1 VYDFWF
7 TLGTATIKPALL
19 DAIQNA
25 GPVFDFVQRI
35 IVEIEDGEQTLRP
48 SAPSAGLL
56 ENTPTTAV
64 RAAIAKYVGAFSP
77 AAPPIGIYCA
87 GRLSQLMKIPFFSS
101 TDQAHTSFRD
111 IIKLANQAYVKGLA
125 GGAESKLP
133 SFPAFLGLCLVDG
146 QLVEGFENPGA
157 DVKQIVSEF
166 GISVDSANREWQIA
180 TAFADT
186 DEFASATQ
194 LLMLGNMNPWRGT
207 TLEQVFF
214 WDGLSEHAIP

>member
-1 VYDFWF
+1 
-7 TLGTATIKPALL
+7 
-19 DAIQNA
+19 
-25 GPVFDFVQRI
+25 
-35 IVEIEDGEQTLRP
+35 
-48 SAPSAGLL
+48 
-56 ENTPTTAV
+56 
-64 RAAIAKYVGAFSP
+64 
-77 AAPPIGIYCA
+77 
-87 GRLSQLMKIPFFSS
+87 M
-101 TDQAHTSFRD
+101 
-111 IIKLANQAYVKGLA
+111 
-125 GGAESKLP
+125 
-133 SFPAFLGLCLVDG
+133 
-146 QLVEGFENPGA
+146 EGFENPGA